1 MFLTLRTSPVYAS
14 DMFSAGV
21 TAGSEAECVSVCV
34 GTGPVEESISL
45 EGMNSLEKSVSVEH
59 VRDAVVYLF
68 ALSVRQM
75 EKVNITVTCFLKA
88 VLASVNACADLL
100 VRHFS
105 ILNRFFICCF
115 RL

>member
-1 MFLTLRTSPVYAS
+1 MFLSLRANSAYA
-14 DMFSAGV
+14 DETFSAGV
-21 TAGSEAECVSVCV
+21 LIDFEPECVSVCS

-45 EGMNSLEKSVSVEH
+45 DGVNSLEKSVSVKH
-59 VRDAVVYLF
+59 VRDAVVYLL
-68 ALSVRQM
+68 ALTVRQM
-75 EKVNITVTCFLKA
+75 ENVNITVTCFLKA